1 MANTASSWS
10 AAKTRRLVFLAMW
23 SAIIIVMALIPYVG
37 YIPINP
43 AITLTTL
50 QIPVII
56 GAIMLGPVDGAF
68 LGLVFGVTS
77 MIQAPFLQ
85 APTAFLFNPFVP
97 MGNYKSAIIAIVPRV
112 LIGVVAA
119 YVYRL
124 FNKFDKT
131 QVFSG
136 IAAGIAGSL
145 TTSVLVLG
153 GLYLFFTST
162 FGKTAELALKVL
174 VGIFVSNSILEIT
187 VTAIVVP
194 AIWKALSV
202 TIKRNTS
209 KKA

>member
-1 MANTASSWS
+1 
-10 AAKTRRLVFLAMW
+10 MW

-37 YIPINP
+37 YIPINL
-43 AITLTTL
+43 AVTLTTL

-68 LGLVFGVTS
+68 LGLVFGITS

-119 YVYRL
+119 YVFKLIVKYDRS
-124 FNKFDKT
+124 K
-131 QVFSG
+131 VFAS
-136 IAAGIAGSL
+136 ITAAIAGAL

-153 GLYLFFTST
+153 GIYLFFRAE
-162 FGKTAELALKVL
+162 FAHYLGKTVSDVIYVL
-174 VGIFVSNSILEIT
+174 LGIFVSNSILEIIL
-187 VTAIVVP
+187 TAVVVS
-194 AIWKALSV
+194 AVCKALFV
-202 TIKRNTS
+202 VMKRNTP
-209 KKA
+209 KKS